1 MIEQATALPAHI
13 QQLVDVGVKG
23 IDIMHGQLKL
33 DMLEAE
39 EQYKESQAVEDESGN
54 AMDSMERKY
63 NEGFL
68 DALVYCYRLTYDIS
82 FATAI
87 KENN

>member
-1 MIEQATALPAHI
+1 MIEQSSKLPDHI
-13 QQLVDVGVKG
+13 QQLVDVGVNG
-23 IDIMHGQLKL
+23 IDVMHGQLKI

-39 EQYKESQAVEDESGN
+39 AQYLESQKIEDESGD

-68 DALVYCYRLTYDIS
+68 NALTYCYKLTYDIS
-82 FATAI
+82 FAEGA
-87 KENN
+87 KNA